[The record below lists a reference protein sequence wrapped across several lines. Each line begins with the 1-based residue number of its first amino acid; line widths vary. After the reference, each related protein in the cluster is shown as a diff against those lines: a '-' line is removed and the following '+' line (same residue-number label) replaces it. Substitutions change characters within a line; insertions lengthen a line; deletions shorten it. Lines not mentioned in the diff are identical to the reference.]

1 MLTYHL
7 YTLSKPVSPD
17 LLGGTLPS
25 GSAGICVRFRRQSY
39 RFFLKY
45 ANLRFHPKITMA
57 PILSGRPTH
66 ALRLLL
72 RRLAPAGARGERMW
86 ATLPPVSA
94 GAAAVRT
101 LTRPRRLLPLRTG
114 DNTCPAPLRGLPP
127 PLASGDSDPLLRVT
141 RQEGGDGSRGAGGDM
156 VTGVRSAAEPP
167 EEVGTATIGRAP
179 EAAREA
185 AVRQRRREA
194 SAAAG
199 EGRKRSGRRKLPPP
213 APVEI

>member
-66 ALRLLL
+66 APRLLL

-94 GAAAVRT
+94 GAAVVRT

-114 DNTCPAPLRGLPP
+114 DTNPTHP
-127 PLASGDSDPLLRVT
+127 SGGFRRHS
-141 RQEGGDGSRGAGGDM
+141 
-156 VTGVRSAAEPP
+156 PP
-167 EEVGTATIGRAP
+167 ETPIHY
-179 EAAREA
+179 
-185 AVRQRRREA
+185 
-194 SAAAG
+194 
-199 EGRKRSGRRKLPPP
+199 
-213 APVEI
+213 